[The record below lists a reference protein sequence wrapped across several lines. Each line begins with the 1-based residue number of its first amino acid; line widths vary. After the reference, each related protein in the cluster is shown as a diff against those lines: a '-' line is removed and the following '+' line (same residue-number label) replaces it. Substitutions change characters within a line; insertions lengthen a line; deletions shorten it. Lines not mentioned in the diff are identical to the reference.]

1 MSRNKP
7 ANHGLIA
14 RDLHHICAAAAEL
27 PEIDEIVLFGSRAKG
42 THQQGSDVDLAIKG
56 KEITYTTVLRLLDSL
71 NEVRPIPYFFDVVD
85 YSSLGDEP
93 LREHIDRVG
102 IVLFSVGAIAQTS
115 EPIKS
120 KINEE

>member
-1 MSRNKP
+1 MNHEP

-14 RDLHHICAAAAEL
+14 RDLHHIRAAAAEL
-27 PEIDEIVLFGSRAKG
+27 SEIDEVILFGSRAKG

-56 KEITYTTVLRLLDSL
+56 REITYTTVLRLLDSL

-85 YSSLGDEP
+85 YNSLGDEP

-102 IVLFSVGAIAQTS
+102 MMLFSANTIIQTS
-115 EPIKS
+115 EPVKS